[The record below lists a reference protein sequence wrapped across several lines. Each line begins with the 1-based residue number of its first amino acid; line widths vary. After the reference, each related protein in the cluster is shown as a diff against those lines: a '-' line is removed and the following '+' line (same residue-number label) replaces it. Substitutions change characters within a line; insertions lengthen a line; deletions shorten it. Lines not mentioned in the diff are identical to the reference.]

1 MTGWTEIY
9 VSPQSEKAE
18 EKRRYLEDKGISC
31 MMKTERGGQPTSGET
46 LAFRSKY
53 SQPNMVYKVLV
64 KDACAKEAE
73 ALLKTL

>member
-31 MMKTERGGQPTSGET
+31 MMKTEREGQPTSGESVA
-46 LAFRSKY
+46 LRGRYA
-53 SQPNMVYKVLV
+53 QPNMVYKVLV

-73 ALLKTL
+73 ALLKAL